1 MHKYQYNITHGLD
14 YLFNKEEDYY
24 EPKEIKSA
32 FNGSYVLYESR
43 RDKDA
48 NLALFEYFEKIK
60 PYLRDMIDD
69 YKSKGEWKIQT
80 VMGIIFVSFVDK
92 NETQVMHTKS
102 DNIKI
107 MRGMILV
114 MLSMNLLIL
123 LWEDIKKD

>member
-43 RDKDA
+43 RDKDT

-80 VMGIIFVSFVDK
+80 VMGINFVSFVDK

-102 DNIKI
+102 DKIKI

-114 MLSMNLLIL
+114 MLSMNLLIFL
-123 LWEDIKKD
+123 

>member
-14 YLFNKEEDYY
+14 YSFNKEEDYY

-123 LWEDIKKD
+123 L

>member
-43 RDKDA
+43 RDKDT

-80 VMGIIFVSFVDK
+80 VMRIIFVSFVDK

-102 DNIKI
+102 DKIKI

-114 MLSMNLLIL
+114 MLSMNLLIFL
-123 LWEDIKKD
+123 